1 VVVKIE
7 ALAEEKKIA
16 RLTPLDM
23 SRP

>member
-23 SRP
+23 GRP